1 MAIGMIMVNIPL
13 SIMLQKSIPNNIIR
27 GRIIGL
33 FSSLVASTL
42 PFGLILSGIIGNI
55 IQIQL
60 LPIISGVLLIAS
72 LIYMSRS
79 KEMKNLKN

>member
-13 SIMLQKSIPNNIIR
+13 IIMLQKSIPNNIIR

-42 PFGLILSGIIGNI
+42 PFGLILSGIIL

>member
-1 MAIGMIMVNIPL
+1 MVNIPL
-13 SIMLQKSIPNNIIR
+13 IIMLQKSIPNNIIR

-42 PFGLILSGIIGNI
+42 PFGLILSGIIL